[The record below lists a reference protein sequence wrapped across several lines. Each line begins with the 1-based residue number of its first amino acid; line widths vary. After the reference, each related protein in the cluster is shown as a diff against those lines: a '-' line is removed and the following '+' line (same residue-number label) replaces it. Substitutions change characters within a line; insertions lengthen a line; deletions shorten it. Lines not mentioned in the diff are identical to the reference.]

1 MLISSLT
8 FPTVIETLKKFEFN
22 IHYFSIDRNFKI
34 IPPKPDDQKFDLLVM
49 TYPFGFHINFEIIKS
64 YLNKGSKTILDASHS
79 QGMKIDN
86 SNHVKFF
93 DISFLSLQGNKS
105 ISGGEGGAILT
116 DDENIYSKM
125 INNHHPGHRLNKN
138 LSVAGGITD
147 LKLRMHPIAAVIGAN
162 DLKSFDVRNESLKEK
177 VKNIYGYLDELN
189 IKHPFNKNSIIS
201 GFHYGLPF
209 FLLKEIKSDIIK
221 KYNWYDNLDKFNL
234 TSISKENNEIFFQN
248 IYFLDLEWIKENKI
262 SIIKKKFS
270 KFLMMYLDLDK
281 NKLNVEQ
288 KLSKFSRLYDYIIIG
303 TGPAAS
309 VILNNLIKKNK
320 KILVIER
327 GGFKKKFTENLYSD
341 NLKIKNNYKCFG
353 VGGTSNSWAHIY
365 SFMSNREMCNNK
377 NINIWP
383 LSHKELTYWC
393 KKVGPKYKF
402 NTYNLKDEKIYK
414 KKFLTRKFIELKNP
428 LNFSKYYL
436 KRKFDMITNCKVETL
451 DETKKINSI
460 FFSFKHKIYS
470 IN

>member
-1 MLISSLT
+1 MASRLLNFFFKLKKFDFNLFFKFLFIVLKKEYSKYPKYVSSFESNFAKQFGAKYCLTFSSGTASFYASLLALNLKKDSKVLISSLT

-34 IPPKPDDQKFDLLVM
+34 IPPKTDDQKFDLLVM

-262 SIIKKKFS
+262 SIIKKKIF
-270 KFLMMYLDLDK
+270 
-281 NKLNVEQ
+281 
-288 KLSKFSRLYDYIIIG
+288 
-303 TGPAAS
+303 
-309 VILNNLIKKNK
+309 
-320 KILVIER
+320 KI
-327 GGFKKKFTENLYSD
+327 
-341 NLKIKNNYKCFG
+341 
-353 VGGTSNSWAHIY
+353 
-365 SFMSNREMCNNK
+365 
-377 NINIWP
+377 
-383 LSHKELTYWC
+383 
-393 KKVGPKYKF
+393 F
-402 NTYNLKDEKIYK
+402 NDV
-414 KKFLTRKFIELKNP
+414 
-428 LNFSKYYL
+428 S
-436 KRKFDMITNCKVETL
+436 
-451 DETKKINSI
+451 
-460 FFSFKHKIYS
+460 
-470 IN
+470 